1 MILEYYRSYGTP
13 PSMVMHVMS
22 SVCVLL
28 QQPTDWDTVK
38 HLMSDP
44 IVFLKTLTTFDKDNV
59 PDKVIKIVGLFNHL
73 QVSFVMHKRNIIL
86 HPRECIKQIQSYYVH
101 LNRTFGVLLLCKY
114 VACYLALQ
122 YRLSNHRRNSS
133 Y

>member
-1 MILEYYRSYGTP
+1 
-13 PSMVMHVMS
+13 MVMHVMS

-44 IVFLKTLTTFDKDNV
+44 IAFLKTLTTFDKDNV

-73 QVSFVMHKRNIIL
+73 H
-86 HPRECIKQIQSYYVH
+86 ECIKLHLGYRAIMFTSTEHTYV
-101 LNRTFGVLLLCKY
+101 T
-114 VACYLALQ
+114 CYLVLQ
-122 YRLSNHRRNSS
+122 YRLSNDRRSS
-133 Y
+133 LYISN